1 MLNSN
6 PTKENLL
13 RLEFIVEL
21 EQSVG
26 DGFLQATVFWWA
38 LDVLVDQSSCGL
50 TACSFKTHLQ
60 MKWEMQ

>member
-26 DGFLQATVFWWA
+26 DGFLQATVF
-38 LDVLVDQSSCGL
+38 
-50 TACSFKTHLQ
+50 
-60 MKWEMQ
+60 